1 MKSAWLVMAA
11 IAAGMLLMG
20 STQAEDKKP
29 EAPEIPIKTV
39 MKEAMA
45 SKLAAKAAEGKA
57 TAEEVK
63 KLADLFTALHK
74 AKPPKGEA
82 ESWNMKTEALVKAIK
97 GVAEGNAEAQKAL
110 GKAIN
115 CGACH
120 GAHKPPAPPKE

>member
-11 IAAGMLLMG
+11 MAAGLLVMG
-20 STQAEDKKP
+20 STQAEDKKE
-29 EAPEIPIKTV
+29 EAKPTIKAV

-57 TAEEVK
+57 SPEEVK
-63 KLADLFTALHK
+63 KLADLFTALHE

-82 ESWNMKTEALVKAIK
+82 ESWSMKTEALVKAIK
-97 GVAEGNAEAQKAL
+97 GVAEGNKEAQMAL

-120 GAHKPPAPPKE
+120 SAHKPPAK